1 MAKTSIEDPLE
12 VLRVV
17 DASKRFVIRR
27 DNSLKERIVTL
38 GRAGRRHREDFWA
51 LRDVDLSVSA
61 GTTVGLIGHNGSG
74 KSTLLKLIGGILDP
88 TSGDVERRGRIAG
101 LIELGA
107 GFHPDLTGR
116 ENVYLNS
123 AIMGMSR
130 EETEARFP
138 EILAFADIGEFIDT
152 QVKFYS
158 SGMFVRLAFAV
169 AVQTDPDLLLVDE
182 VLAVGDEAFQQ
193 KCIDKIKSFQ
203 EEGRTIVIVSHSLG
217 QMEDLCDR
225 VVLLDH
231 GRVVYDGDPQ
241 IAVGLFREIL
251 RGVAPEGLSI
261 SAVRDKIERPEFVI
275 GDITLNAAG
284 RDTLGIVRGGD
295 DLIVRA
301 TFDSR
306 NGIEN
311 WNAGIAIEG
320 LYGQL
325 VYAATSKDWT
335 DPLSPLTEPRTVE
348 FVLHD
353 VHLGAG
359 TYSINIWMVDL
370 DDAHLRDVR
379 HAVQFDVELIHPS
392 VGLIDLELDVR
403 ELPVA

>member
-1 MAKTSIEDPLE
+1 MVEAVHESPLE
-12 VLRVV
+12 VVRVV
-17 DASKRFVIRR
+17 DASKRFVVRR

-74 KSTLLKLIGGILDP
+74 KSTLLKLIGGVLDP

-116 ENVYLNS
+116 ENVFLNA
-123 AIMGMSR
+123 AIMGMSKD
-130 EETEARFP
+130 ETDARLP
-138 EILAFADIGEFIDT
+138 EILEFAGIGDFIDT

-158 SGMFVRLAFAV
+158 SGMFIRLAFAV

-193 KCIDKIKSFQ
+193 KCIDKIESFQ
-203 EEGRTIVIVSHSLG
+203 QEGRTIVIVSHALG
-217 QMEDLCDR
+217 QLEELCDR
-225 VVLLDH
+225 IVLLDH
-231 GRVVYDGDPQ
+231 GQIVYDGDPR

-251 RGVAPEGLSI
+251 SGVAPEELSI
-261 SAVRDKIERPEFVI
+261 SHVRELIERPEFVI
-275 GDITLNAAG
+275 TDVTLNAAG
-284 RDTLGIVRGGD
+284 RETLGIVRRDD

-306 NGIEN
+306 NGFER

-320 LYGQL
+320 IYGQF
-325 VYAATSKDWT
+325 VYGATSKDFAE
-335 DPLSPLTEPRTVE
+335 PLSPLTEPRTVE
-348 FVLHD
+348 FVLRD
-353 VHLGAG
+353 VNLGSG
-359 TYSINIWMVDL
+359 TYHLNVWMVDL
-370 DDAHLRDVR
+370 DDVHLRDVR
-379 HAVQFDVELIHPS
+379 HAVEFEVEHVRPA
-392 VGLIDLELDVR
+392 VGLIDLELEVR
-403 ELPVA
+403 ELPVG